1 MDFDIGIACGSC
13 DAFNPMG
20 TTGCVGC
27 GNGLSLVPTAAQD
40 TDRPAAADQFASTTG
55 AAQANP
61 LSEEELM
68 DQVRNYVCRECS
80 MAVPSGQKFCG
91 TCGASVPVEV
101 IELQIKYFG
110 AMQMPGKARLV
121 LIRGEAGVDGLS
133 YMLQGTEHVAG
144 RSEGQIL
151 FPEDNWLSARHANF
165 VYENDRLIVRD
176 EGSLNGI
183 YLRVRGEVA
192 LAPGDRFLAGEQV
205 FELQATPRDTAGP
218 NPDQTY
224 FYSSP
229 RKPSAF
235 RLVQIIKGGGL
246 GLVHCARDKA
256 VQIGREDCEINFPL
270 DVYMSGTH
278 CSVSVSASGGFTLH
292 DSGSR
297 NGTYIKLN
305 APAALQ
311 NGDYLF
317 LGKQL
322 LRVEMTA

>member
-1 MDFDIGIACGSC
+1 MEFDIGIACGAC
-13 DAFNPMG
+13 DTFNPMG
-20 TTGCVGC
+20 AAGCASC
-27 GNGLSLVPTAAQD
+27 GHSLSLTPAADTEPPAADTAA
-40 TDRPAAADQFASTTG
+40 PLAPSVSHAK
-55 AAQANP
+55 P

-68 DQVRNYVCRECS
+68 EQVRNYVCRECS

-91 TCGASVPVEV
+91 TCGASVPIEV

-110 AMQMPGKARLV
+110 PMQMPGKARLV
-121 LIRGEAGVDGLS
+121 LIRGDAGVDGLS

-151 FPEDNWLSARHANF
+151 FPDDTWLSPKHANF
-165 VYENDRLIVRD
+165 VYEKDRLIVRD
-176 EGSLNGI
+176 EGSLNGV

-192 LAPGDRFLAGEQV
+192 LAPGDRFLSGEQV
-205 FELQATPRDTAGP
+205 FEIQGPGKDTAGA

-235 RLVQIIKGGGL
+235 RLVQILKGGAL
-246 GLVHCARDKA
+246 GLVHCARDKS
-256 VQIGREDCEINFPL
+256 VQIGREDCDINFPL
-270 DVYMSGTH
+270 DVYMSGSH
-278 CSVSVSASGGFTLH
+278 CTVSVSASGGFTLH
-292 DSGSR
+292 DNGSR
-297 NGTYIKLN
+297 NGTYVRIN

-322 LRVEMTA
+322 LRVEMTT